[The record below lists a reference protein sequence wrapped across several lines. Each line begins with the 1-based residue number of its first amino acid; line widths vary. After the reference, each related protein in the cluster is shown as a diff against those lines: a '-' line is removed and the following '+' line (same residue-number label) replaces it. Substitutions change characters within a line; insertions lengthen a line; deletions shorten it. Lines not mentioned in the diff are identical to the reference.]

1 MNQVPFFSDLFR
13 VFTGCAYPE
22 MLHDCSLSSLYHLD
36 LYNPSNSQYHRGLCK
51 GGTSH
56 MFLSLTME
64 KVYLTALVLIL
75 VTGAIGQFMPL
86 LRKHRKTLEMSFL
99 MMRKY
104 LPIGMRFKW
113 AM

>member
-1 MNQVPFFSDLFR
+1 M
-13 VFTGCAYPE
+13 
-22 MLHDCSLSSLYHLD
+22 
-36 LYNPSNSQYHRGLCK
+36 
-51 GGTSH
+51 
-56 MFLSLTME
+56 TME
-64 KVYLTALVLIL
+64 KVYLTAFVLIL

-86 LRKHRKTLEMSFL
+86 LRKHRKTLEMSL